1 VKAKPFLLG
10 FFVAVAVIAAVSI
23 YVNETVD
30 KTEKTLTAVASPDG
44 KYKAVRE
51 TVARGGKEPFCVDTI
66 SIFLSVYPDSFAES
80 DKTYEVFAASC
91 AEPARRAA
99 LPKIEWLSN
108 EAVRITYA
116 ASVAA
121 SDAMKMRTK
130 PLDASKF
137 VHLTFVAAQ

>member
-1 VKAKPFLLG
+1 MKAKPFLLG
-10 FFVAVAVIAAVSI
+10 FFVVVVAIAAVSI

-30 KTEKTLTAVASPDG
+30 KTDKTMTAVVSPDG

-51 TVARGGKEPFCVDTI
+51 MIARGGTKPFCFDTV

-80 DKTYEVFAASC
+80 DKAYEVFAAPC

-99 LPKIEWLSN
+99 LPQIKWLSDQS
-108 EAVRITYA
+108 VQITYA
-116 ASVAA
+116 PSAAA
-121 SDAMKMRTK
+121 SDTMKMRTK
-130 PLDASKF
+130 SLDPSKF